1 MSKQRIQFKSTE
13 FQPKNEYVLVKPKE
27 LDKEEKSESGIV
39 LSIGSQQSSLIRP
52 TLGKVISVGSDI
64 DDIKEDMYI
73 VWPETDGLDLEF
85 DDGDYMLIRYKS
97 IVGMKK
103 Q

>member
-1 MSKQRIQFKSTE
+1 MNKQRIQFKSTE

-27 LDKEEKSESGIV
+27 LEQEEKSESGIV
-39 LSIGSQQSSLIRP
+39 LSLNSQKSSLIRP
-52 TLGKVISVGSDI
+52 TLGKVISVGADI
-64 DDIKEDMYI
+64 DDVKEGMYI
-73 VWPETDGLDLEF
+73 IWPETDGLDLEF